1 MPHLTTRKKTPDL
14 AHLLLLGIV
23 YLSFISLGLPDAVI
37 GVAWPAIR
45 QDMNQPL
52 AAVGVLTITITL
64 CAAASSWLSSRLVE
78 RVGTG
83 AITAASCLMTALA
96 LLGFSLAPSFGWLV
110 AMVIPMGLGAG
121 AVDASL
127 NQFVA
132 AHYTS
137 RHMNWLHGFWGVGAA
152 TGPII
157 MGLALAGQGGW
168 AAGARHIGFA
178 QLALAVVLWATLA
191 LWRHSPRKPTVRN
204 EAAGESPLVFKP
216 VATQALWLSPLA
228 FLLYV
233 AAEMGTYLWA
243 ASILVTNRGVTL
255 PEAGVWV
262 SVYFGSITVGRFS
275 AGLISNRLG
284 NRRIV
289 TLGISLAAIG
299 ATLFAMPALPNAIN
313 LVGLVLMGLGCAPV
327 FPSLMHE
334 TARRFP
340 SDTARKVI
348 GWQMMAAYAG
358 GSVIPAAFGLLATWI
373 GLGAVM
379 PTVVLT
385 LAVLWFTVRRLN
397 RLT

>member
-1 MPHLTTRKKTPDL
+1 M
-14 AHLLLLGIV
+14 AHLFLLGIV

-45 QDMNQPL
+45 QDMDQPL

-64 CAAASSWLSSRLVE
+64 CAAASSWWSSRLIE
-78 RVGTG
+78 RLGTG
-83 AITAASCLMTALA
+83 VITAASCLMTALA

-110 AMVIPMGLGAG
+110 AMVVPMGLGAG

-157 MGLALAGQGGW
+157 MGLALAGEGGW
-168 AAGARHIGFA
+168 AEGARHIGYA
-178 QLALAVVLWATLA
+178 QLALAAVLWATLA
-191 LWRHSPRKPTVRN
+191 LWRHSPRKPVVSHENT
-204 EAAGESPLVFKP
+204 GESPLIFKP

-233 AAEMGTYLWA
+233 SAEMGTYLWA
-243 ASILVTNRGVTL
+243 ASLLVSNRGVSL
-255 PEAGVWV
+255 PQAGVWV
-262 SVYFGSITVGRFS
+262 SVYFGAITLGRFS
-275 AGLISNRLG
+275 AGVIANRLG
-284 NRRIV
+284 NRRMV
-289 TLGISLAAIG
+289 ALGISTATVGAA
-299 ATLFAMPALPNAIN
+299 LFALPWLPNALN
-313 LVGLVLMGLGCAPV
+313 LAGLVLMGLGCAPI

-334 TARRFP
+334 TAHRFP
-340 SDTARKVI
+340 ADVARKVI
-348 GWQMMAAYAG
+348 SWQMMAAYAG
-358 GSVIPAAFGLLATWI
+358 GSLIPAAFGLVATWM

-379 PTVVLT
+379 PVVVGVLIT
-385 LAVLWFTVRRLN
+385 LALAVRRLN
-397 RLT
+397 QLT